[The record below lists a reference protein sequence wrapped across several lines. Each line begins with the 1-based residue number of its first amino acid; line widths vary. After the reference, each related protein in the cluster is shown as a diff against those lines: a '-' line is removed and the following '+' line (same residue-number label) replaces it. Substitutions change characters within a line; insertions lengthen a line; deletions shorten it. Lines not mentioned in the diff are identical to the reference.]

1 MFAAIKLIYPIMATS
16 NNNQNQMTYEKA
28 IALRESGKPL
38 SKKQIWEI
46 TDLGYDYYYGKRG
59 KMKRDPEKGV
69 ELFTIAAERGDA
81 VAQFDLGLAYDDGVG
96 VEEIDWDKA
105 AYWYERA
112 AKGGETNAMFNLA
125 VLLKM
130 GLVGFGSKE
139 NRDREQDKRQAVY
152 WLRKVAKRGEIN
164 AISKLGECYFH
175 GEGVRRNR
183 PLGFKMMQQAA
194 EQGYGHA
201 QYNLSLLYLH
211 GDYVEKDF
219 DKEFFWLQKA
229 VENGCPEAYN
239 NLGVCYSLGRGTQ
252 IDHDK
257 AFALYKKAI
266 RWTYVNEEA
275 ANNLA
280 ICYENGEGVEPDP
293 REALRWYRRAKRW
306 GKEGIEEDIERM
318 KHAVK

>member
-1 MFAAIKLIYPIMATS
+1 MSTES
-16 NNNQNQMTYEKA
+16 NNQNQMTYEKA

-59 KMKRDPEKGV
+59 KVKRDPEKGV
-69 ELFTIAAERGDA
+69 ELFTISAERGDA

-112 AKGGETNAMFNLA
+112 AKGGNTSAMFNLA
-125 VLLKM
+125 LLLGK
-130 GLVGFGSKE
+130 GLIGLESEEKH
-139 NRDREQDKRQAVY
+139 DREQDKRLAVY
-152 WLRKVAKRGEIN
+152 WLRKVAKRGDTN
-164 AISKLGECYFH
+164 AISLLGECFFD
-175 GEGVRRNR
+175 GDGVRRNR

-194 EQGYGHA
+194 EQGYGPA
-201 QYNLSLLYLH
+201 QYDLSLRYRY

-229 VENGCPEAYN
+229 VENGCSMAYN
-239 NLGVCYSLGRGTQ
+239 DLGVCYSLGCGTQ

-266 RWTYVNEEA
+266 RCTYMDEEA

-318 KHAVK
+318 KRVVKDVDSSSK

>member
-1 MFAAIKLIYPIMATS
+1 MATS

-59 KMKRDPEKGV
+59 KVKRDPEKGV

-194 EQGYGHA
+194 EQGYGPA
-201 QYNLSLLYLH
+201 QYDLSLRYLY

-219 DKEFFWLQKA
+219 EKEFFWLQKA

-252 IDHDK
+252 IDHNK
-257 AFALYKKAI
+257 AFSLYKKAF
-266 RWTYVNEEA
+266 RLDPMDEEA

-280 ICYENGEGVEPDP
+280 VCYENGEGVEPDP
-293 REALRWYRRAKRW
+293 REALRWYRRAKRL
-306 GKEGIEEDIERM
+306 GKEGIEEEIERM
-318 KHAVK
+318 KLAVKEM

>member
-1 MFAAIKLIYPIMATS
+1 MSTA

-28 IALRESGKPL
+28 IALRESGMPL

-59 KMKRDPEKGV
+59 KVKRDPEKGV
-69 ELFTIAAERGDA
+69 ELFSISAERGDS
-81 VAQFDLGLAYDDGVG
+81 VSQFDLGLAYDDGVG

-105 AYWYERA
+105 AYWYECA
-112 AKGGETNAMFNLA
+112 AKGGNTSAMFNLA
-125 VLLKM
+125 LLLGK
-130 GLVGFGSKE
+130 GLIGLESKE
-139 NRDREQDKRQAVY
+139 KRDREQDKRLAVY
-152 WLRKVAKRGEIN
+152 WLRKVAKRGDIN
-164 AISKLGECYFH
+164 AIYQLGECYFF
-175 GEGVRRNR
+175 GDGVRRNR

-211 GDYVEKDF
+211 GDFVEKDF

-229 VENGCPEAYN
+229 VENGYPEAYN

-266 RWTYVNEEA
+266 RCTYMNEEA

-280 ICYENGEGVEPDP
+280 VCYKNGEGVEPDP

-306 GKEGIEEDIERM
+306 GKEGIEEEIERM
-318 KHAVK
+318 KRAVNALDSSPK

>member
-1 MFAAIKLIYPIMATS
+1 MSAANKKR
-16 NNNQNQMTYEKA
+16 NQMTYEKA
-28 IALRESGKPL
+28 IALHESGKPL

-59 KMKRDPEKGV
+59 EVKRDPEKGV
-69 ELFTIAAERGDA
+69 ELFIISAERGDS
-81 VAQFDLGLAYDDGVG
+81 VAQFDLALAYDDGVG

-105 AYWYERA
+105 ADWYGRA

>member
-1 MFAAIKLIYPIMATS
+1 MSTA

-28 IALRESGKPL
+28 IALRESDMPL

-59 KMKRDPEKGV
+59 KVKRDPEKGV
-69 ELFTIAAERGDA
+69 ELFTISAERGDS
-81 VAQFDLGLAYDDGVG
+81 VSQFDLGLAYDDGVG

-105 AYWYERA
+105 AYWYECA
-112 AKGGETNAMFNLA
+112 AKGGNTSAMFNLA
-125 VLLKM
+125 LLLGK
-130 GLVGFGSKE
+130 GLIGLESKE
-139 NRDREQDKRQAVY
+139 KRDREQDKRLAVY
-152 WLRKVAKRGEIN
+152 WLRKVAKRGDIN
-164 AISKLGECYFH
+164 AIYQLGECYFF
-175 GEGVRRNR
+175 GDGVRRNR

-211 GDYVEKDF
+211 GDFVEKDF

-229 VENGCPEAYN
+229 VENGYPEAYN

-266 RWTYVNEEA
+266 RCTYMNEEA

-280 ICYENGEGVEPDP
+280 VCYKNGEGVEPDP

-306 GKEGIEEDIERM
+306 GKEGIEEEIERM
-318 KHAVK
+318 KRAVNALDSSPK

>member
-1 MFAAIKLIYPIMATS
+1 MSTES
-16 NNNQNQMTYEKA
+16 NNQNQMTYEKA

-59 KMKRDPEKGV
+59 KVKRDPEKGV
-69 ELFTIAAERGDA
+69 ELFTISAERGDA

-112 AKGGETNAMFNLA
+112 AKGGNKSAMFNLA
-125 VLLKM
+125 LLLGK
-130 GLVGFGSKE
+130 GLIGLESEEK
-139 NRDREQDKRQAVY
+139 RDREQDKRLAVY
-152 WLRKVAKRGEIN
+152 WLRKVAKRGDTN
-164 AISKLGECYFH
+164 AISLLGECFFD
-175 GEGVRRNR
+175 GDGVRRNR

-194 EQGYGHA
+194 EQGYGPA
-201 QYNLSLLYLH
+201 QYDLSLRYYY

-229 VENGCPEAYN
+229 VENGCSMAYN

-266 RWTYVNEEA
+266 RCTYMDKEA

-318 KHAVK
+318 KRVVKDVDSSSK

>member
-1 MFAAIKLIYPIMATS
+1 MATS

-59 KMKRDPEKGV
+59 KVKRDPKKGV

-252 IDHDK
+252 IDHNK
-257 AFALYKKAI
+257 AFSLYKKAF
-266 RWTYVNEEA
+266 RLDPMDEEA

-280 ICYENGEGVEPDP
+280 VCYENGEGVEPDP

-306 GKEGIEEDIERM
+306 GKEGIEEEIERM
-318 KHAVK
+318 KLAVKEM

>member
-1 MFAAIKLIYPIMATS
+1 MATP

-59 KMKRDPEKGV
+59 KVKRDPEKGV

-105 AYWYERA
+105 AYWYDRA
-112 AKGGETNAMFNLA
+112 AKGGNTSAMFNLA
-125 VLLKM
+125 LLLGK
-130 GLVGFGSKE
+130 GLIDLESKE
-139 NRDREQDKRQAVY
+139 KRDREQDKRLAAY
-152 WLRKVAKRGEIN
+152 WLRKVAKRGDIN
-164 AISKLGECYFH
+164 AISLLGVCYFD
-175 GEGVRRNR
+175 GDGVRRNR

-194 EQGYGHA
+194 EQGYGLA

-252 IDHDK
+252 IDHNK
-257 AFALYKKAI
+257 AFSLYKKAF
-266 RWTYVNEEA
+266 RLDPMDEEA

-280 ICYENGEGVEPDP
+280 VCYENGEGVEPDP
-293 REALRWYRRAKRW
+293 REALRWYRRAKRL
-306 GKEGIEEDIERM
+306 GKEGIEEEIERM
-318 KHAVK
+318 KRAVKEI